1 MIRSHFVIVL
11 VLSAFMG
18 THALAAAVKPPEAGE
33 TNADLR
39 LDLSGVG
46 LPVLKDGRVMNFVFV
61 RARIY
66 LNPGLARAEVDA
78 REPFIR
84 EALLRS
90 AYRSPLNP
98 PNDFMSLDPKVFE
111 AVLLRDA
118 RSVLGA
124 KIVSSVRL
132 RSQKGRSWSLPLRP
146 RRGAQG
152 RPFSRETSSF
162 SVSSRNR
169 AAVSGG
175 GCNSHCMR
183 G

>member
-1 MIRSHFVIVL
+1 MIRSHFIIVL
-11 VLSAFMG
+11 VLSLFMG
-18 THALAAAVKPPEAGE
+18 THALAAAEKPQEAGE

-78 REPFIR
+78 QEPFIR

-132 RSQKGRSWSLPLRP
+132 RSQKAQKLVSPSAALPRSSGPPIRP
-146 RRGAQG
+146 
-152 RPFSRETSSF
+152 
-162 SVSSRNR
+162 
-169 AAVSGG
+169 
-175 GCNSHCMR
+175 
-183 G
+183 